1 MKEETFIGI
10 DNANGIGL
18 KMCHA
23 ENMITDADGTHP
35 GDDEII
41 LFVADVAE
49 YDTDLIQN
57 GDLCLHFTAPQARRL
72 ARRLWQMSRRL
83 LTAQERADMGD
94 TPRMGVPTELLK
106 ETGIL

>member
-1 MKEETFIGI
+1 MKESILEI

-18 KMCHA
+18 TMHHA
-23 ENMITDADGTHP
+23 QQVITDADGTHP

-57 GDLCLHFTAPQARRL
+57 GNLSLHFTAPQARRF

-94 TPRMGVPTELLK
+94 TPRMAVPTNLLK
-106 ETGIL
+106 EAGIL